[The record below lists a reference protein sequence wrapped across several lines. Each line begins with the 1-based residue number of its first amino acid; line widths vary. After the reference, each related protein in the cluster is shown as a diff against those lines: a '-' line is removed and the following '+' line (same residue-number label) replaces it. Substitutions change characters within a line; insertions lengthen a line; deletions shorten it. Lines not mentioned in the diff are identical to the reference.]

1 MAYELAL
8 LVGRVLFG
16 GYFAFSGLNHF
27 MKSDQLSGW
36 VESKGLPASDLLV
49 YGSGLMLLAG
59 GLGIATGAY
68 PEVSILLTGI
78 FLATVTPTFHDFWNF
93 EGEEQQSHM
102 TNFLK
107 NIALIGALLMALSLD
122 WSVYAAGMSLGL
134 L

>member
-1 MAYELAL
+1 MAYEIAL

-27 MKSDQLSGW
+27 LNSDQLSGW
-36 VESKGLPASDLLV
+36 VESKGFPAPEVLV
-49 YGSGLMLLAG
+49 YLSGLMLLAG

-68 PEVSILLTGI
+68 PVVSILLVGV
-78 FLATVTPTFHDFWNF
+78 FLAAVTPTFHDFWNF
-93 EGEEQQSHM
+93 EGEEEQNHM

-107 NIALIGALLMALSLD
+107 NLALIGALLMALSLN